1 MQMKQ
6 VDGSSSSAVSLY
18 GFQPRFYFAYNVR
31 VSSTAA
37 TSLSRGLSTGGGGQK
52 LLPTAVAAKVVRLA
66 IAFGGQSGGFVH
78 GHSANR
84 VFGHGFRFFHGHVSF
99 LVLFVTVL

>member
-1 MQMKQ
+1 MSQI
-6 VDGSSSSAVSLY
+6 GSLVN

-66 IAFGGQSGGFVH
+66 IAFGVQSGGFVH

-84 VFGHGFRFFHGHVSF
+84 VLVMDFASF
-99 LVLFVTVL
+99 MVMFLS